1 MIVIHI
7 STCPTTIIINNYII
21 LSIYIVY
28 KSMCITVHNFRR
40 LSYEFHMFK
49 TKLQEG
55 ISIVTKAIT
64 GKTTMPILEGIYI
77 EANNEGLT
85 LIGSDMD
92 VSIETKV
99 EATVTTAGKIVLDA
113 RLFGEII
120 RKLPNS
126 DVKIEIA
133 DNDLIQ
139 VTCEKSVFNLVYMNP
154 SDYPMLP
161 TINEDLK
168 VEVPQNLLKNM
179 IKGTSFAIAQ
189 DEVRPILQG
198 ILFEVKDKQL
208 NLVALDG
215 YRLAI
220 RNELLD
226 IDNDIEVV
234 IPGKTLNEVSKIL
247 EDNSDLVEITFT
259 NNHILFNLKT
269 TKVISRLLEGK
280 FVNYNSLLPQ
290 EHKLIVNVKKQELQN
305 GIERASLMAKDGNSN
320 LIKLDVQEDILIIT
334 SNSQLG
340 KVREEVAISLQ
351 GEGVQIAFNSRYL
364 LDVLKSMEEDEI
376 VMEMTSGIT
385 PCVIKGKNMNNSKYL
400 VLPVR
405 LVR

>member
-1 MIVIHI
+1 
-7 STCPTTIIINNYII
+7 
-21 LSIYIVY
+21 
-28 KSMCITVHNFRR
+28 
-40 LSYEFHMFK
+40 MFK
-49 TKLQEG
+49 DIKQVMKDSVLYGIGNVAVKLVGFILIPLYTDAEYFSTADYGLMGLLEVTSQILIAVMGLSLYSGLIRWYWDAEYRDKQKTIFFTTLLFTILTSLCIGSVLWLNVGELSALLVQQEG
-55 ISIVTKAIT
+55 YSL
-64 GKTTMPILEGIYI
+64 GGELPYILQLLI
-77 EANNEGLT
+77 LT
-85 LIGSDMD
+85 S
-92 VSIETKV
+92 
-99 EATVTTAGKIVLDA
+99 
-113 RLFGEII
+113 
-120 RKLPNS
+120 
-126 DVKIEIA
+126 
-133 DNDLIQ
+133 
-139 VTCEKSVFNLVYMNP
+139 
-154 SDYPMLP
+154 MLGAV
-161 TINEDLK
+161 

-189 DEVRPILQG
+189 DEARPILQG

-340 KVREEVAISLQ
+340 KVREEVAINLQ
-351 GEGVQIAFNSRYL
+351 GEEVQIAFNSRYL
-364 LDVLKSMEEDEI
+364 LDVLKNMEEEEI